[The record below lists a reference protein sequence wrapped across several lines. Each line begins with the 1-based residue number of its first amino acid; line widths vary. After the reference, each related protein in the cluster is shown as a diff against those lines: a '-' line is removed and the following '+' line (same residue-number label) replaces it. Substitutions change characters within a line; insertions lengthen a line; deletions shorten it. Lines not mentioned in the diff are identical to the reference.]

1 MRATVIGA
9 ALGAGLVLA
18 LLAATTGRESV
29 AQPPGNSSS
38 TGGELITLATPLG
51 DDRQM
56 LTVIDP
62 RSRVIGVY
70 HIESASGE
78 IALKSVREIGWD
90 LQMSEF
96 NGVSPLP
103 REIRSTLDQ
112 R

>member
-1 MRATVIGA
+1 MRATAIGA

-18 LLAATTGRESV
+18 LLAATTGRESA
-29 AQPPGNSSS
+29 AQPPGNISSGS
-38 TGGELITLATPLG
+38 ELITLATPVG
-51 DDRQM
+51 EDRQL

-62 RSRVIGVY
+62 RARVISVY
-70 HIESASGE
+70 HIELATGE

-90 LQMSEF
+90 LQMTEF

-103 REIRSTLDQ
+103 REIRSLIGQ